1 MDLLFWFPLGMDIGH
16 IYCHHEILARV
27 LRFSF
32 SRMYNTGTIGLD
44 CAGAVMVQLGE
55 CAIRNKSTLWISSW
69 FLCLKAL
76 NRSP

>member
-16 IYCHHEILARV
+16 IYCHHEVLARV

-44 CAGAVMVQLGE
+44 CAEAVMLQLGE

-69 FLCLKAL
+69 FLCLEAL
-76 NRSP
+76 NRSA